1 MEDLLLEFVSDTDG
15 SGLTGLLAQLRHEV
29 AELRAEMAGLKRENL
44 ELRQQA
50 AYWKSLHA
58 KACRRIDALRQEI
71 EDIRGENRKR
81 IVELEQEVELLRG
94 ENRKLQ
100 AQAFGR
106 KSEKQPRRDPSNQL
120 DDPDEPKPQRPRGQ
134 QRGRPG
140 PQRRDFSDLPV
151 REAISEL
158 PEAERVCPD
167 CGLPL
172 VACGAED
179 AEQVEIEIIVYRRVT
194 HRCRYQRTCK
204 CPGQRTWT
212 APQVPKLIPKGR
224 LGVSLWV
231 EIFLDKFAS
240 HRPTERL
247 LKHWQLL
254 GLDLAP
260 GTVTD
265 GLRRL
270 EPLFQPIQEALR
282 DRNRQSV
289 LTLAD
294 ETRWLV
300 FAEQQGK
307 TGHHW
312 WLWVFGGADTV
323 VYVLDPTRSHVVPEK
338 HFPPKAEGVLLVDRY
353 GAYKAMAQV
362 KDATLVLAF
371 CWAHVRR
378 DFIRV
383 GKGWPEL
390 KAWAL
395 MWLKRIRELYRLNRH
410 RLSNPTEA
418 TDAAALR
425 QAVNLFAQQAAA
437 ELADP
442 SLREPCRKVLT
453 SLQEHW
459 PGLTRFVDDP
469 RIPMDNNISERR
481 LRGPAVG
488 RKNYYGSG
496 AIWSGR
502 LAATL
507 FSIFATLQLWQINPR
522 LWLKW
527 YLENCA
533 AASGQ
538 APTDIQPF
546 LPWNLSPEKQAELT
560 TDPTPATSDSS

>member
-1 MEDLLLEFVSDTDG
+1 MEELLVEFARDTDLPA
-15 SGLTGLLAQLRHEV
+15 LTRLLAQMRQEIV
-29 AELRAEMAGLKRENL
+29 ELRAEVAGLRRENL

-50 AYWKSLHA
+50 GYWKAMHA
-58 KACRRIDALRQEI
+58 QACRRIA
-71 EDIRGENRKR
+71 
-81 IVELEQEVELLRG
+81 ELEQEVEQLRG

-100 AQAFGR
+100 AHAFGR
-106 KSEKQPRRDPSNQL
+106 KSEKQSRSDRSNQL
-120 DDPDEPKPQRPRGQ
+120 DDPGETKPQRPRGQ

-140 PQRRDFSDLPV
+140 PKRRDYSHLPV
-151 REAISEL
+151 REATSEL
-158 PEAERVCPD
+158 PEGERVCSD
-167 CGLPL
+167 CGLPF

-179 AEQVEIEIIVYRRVT
+179 AEQIELETVIYRRVI
-194 HRCRYQRTCK
+194 HRRRYQKTCH

-224 LGVSLWV
+224 LGVSVWV
-231 EIFLDKFAS
+231 EILVDKFAS
-240 HRPTERL
+240 QRPTERL

-254 GLDLAP
+254 GLDLAA

-270 EPLFQPIQEALR
+270 EPLLQPIQEALR

-289 LTLAD
+289 LTQAD

-300 FAEQQGK
+300 FAEQEGK
-307 TGHHW
+307 IGHTW
-312 WLWVFGGADTV
+312 WLWVFGGQDTV
-323 VYVLDPTRSHVVPEK
+323 VYVLDPTRSHAVPEN
-338 HFPPKAEGVLLVDRY
+338 HFPKQARGVLLVDRY

-362 KDATLVLAF
+362 KEGTLVLAF

-378 DFIRV
+378 DFVRV

-395 MWLKRIRELYRLNRH
+395 EWLKRIRELYRLNRQ
-410 RLSNPTEA
+410 RLSNLTA
-418 TDAAALR
+418 ANVDAALR
-425 QAVNLFAQQAAA
+425 QALSVLARQAAA

-442 SLREPCRKVLT
+442 CLREPCRKVLT

-496 AIWSGR
+496 AVWSGR
-502 LAATL
+502 LAAAL
-507 FSIFATLQLWQINPR
+507 FSIVATLHCWHINPR
-522 LWLKW
+522 LWLQW
-527 YLENCA
+527 YLESCA
-533 AASGQ
+533 AAGAQ
-538 APTDIQPF
+538 APSDIQPF
-546 LPWNLSPEKQAELT
+546 LPWNFSPEKQAELT
-560 TDPTPATSDSS
+560 TDPKPATPDSS